1 VLFELVAPLG
11 LSFALGTFIDV
22 NVLLLRR
29 PPIGSFVIVA
39 GTCRKWGTFESACR
53 ERRNTAGTSIAFAN
67 HAMRC
72 DDDLM
77 LVSARVIDATKFPT
91 VDAVLPVALED
102 AEYIGQPTSD
112 ALCDFARAH
121 P

>member
-1 VLFELVAPLG
+1 VLFELAAPLG
-11 LSFALGTFIDV
+11 LTFVLGTVIDV
-22 NVLLLRR
+22 NVLLLRP
-29 PPIGSFVIVA
+29 PPIGSLVLVA

-53 ERRNTAGTSIAFAN
+53 DRRNTAGTSIRFAN

-77 LVSARVIDATKFPT
+77 LVSARVIDATQFPT

-102 AEYIGQPTSD
+102 AEYLGQPTAD